1 MPLVPPAERAVLLDT
16 HAVLWLLAGDRRLSP
31 RARSALSVSEQ
42 PLTVSVVS
50 LWEVATKRSLG
61 KLDAPADLSRR
72 IAGLGVV
79 ELLPISPPHAEAVGA
94 LPWHHRDPFDRM
106 LVAQAQ
112 VEGLS
117 IVSADPALAQYGVD
131 VIW

>member
-1 MPLVPPAERAVLLDT
+1 MLPRSTERTAVLLDT
-16 HAVLWLLAGDRRLSP
+16 HAALWLVASSKRLSP
-31 RARSALSVSEQ
+31 RVRALVTGSEQ
-42 PLTVSVVS
+42 QLVVSAVS

-61 KLDAPADLSRR
+61 KLDAPVDLSRR
-72 IAGLGVV
+72 LAGLGAI
-79 ELLPISPPHAEAVGA
+79 ELLPISPLHAEAVGE

-112 VEGLS
+112 VEGVS

>member
-1 MPLVPPAERAVLLDT
+1 MLPPAERAGALLDT
-16 HAVLWLLAGDRRLSP
+16 HAVLWLVASSKRLSP
-31 RARSALSVSEQ
+31 RARALVAAPEQ
-42 PLTVSVVS
+42 PLIVSVVS
-50 LWEVATKRSLG
+50 LWEVAVKRSLG

-72 IAGLGVV
+72 LAGLGVV
-79 ELLPISPPHAEAVGA
+79 ELLPISALHAEAIGE

-117 IVSADPALAQYGVD
+117 IVSSDPALAQYGVE
-131 VIW
+131 VVW